1 MNFTNYVLGIGI
13 EEIAALC
20 TIINFFFVAVHQI
33 WKYIFRHRKRIIS
46 TIKLLGTRFLMIIKN
61 LFRMVFYCIIGILCV
76 VMISIS
82 MIRLCIIHVLV
93 RILRRLD

>member
-1 MNFTNYVLGIGI
+1 MNFTNYVLEIGI

-61 LFRMVFYCIIGILCV
+61 LFRMVFYCIIVILCV